1 MSSSILDRIAAPLVA
16 LLLVAV
22 SPTAADWIV
31 FVNGGIQETAGPLKV
46 RGNQVTFYSRQGTLL
61 SVRAEDVD
69 LPTSAFISWQI
80 GDLRGGRRAAP
91 APAPSA
97 KGAAGPKGAATP
109 CAPARVTRVIAAETL
124 EVALAGKTEAVHAA
138 CLDAPETKH
147 KFPQLAWYGS
157 TAYGAVGGLVR
168 VGDRVCLTE
177 DTPPQRDK
185 LGHRV
190 VYVTLDNGRDL
201 SAEVIT
207 RGFGLLHRAACGRGP
222 AYQALETAARIA
234 EQGHWG
240 PAANEVAMF
249 IVAQGATFGGGPPAI
264 AAGGG

>member
-1 MSSSILDRIAAPLVA
+1 MRSRTLAWLTLSLLAPLPA
-16 LLLVAV
+16 
-22 SPTAADWIV
+22 AADWIV
-31 FVNGGIQETAGPLKV
+31 FVNGGIQETVGPLKA

-80 GDLRGGRRAAP
+80 GDLRSGRRAAP
-91 APAPSA
+91 APAPTA
-97 KGAAGPKGAATP
+97 QRAIGPQGTATP
-109 CAPARVTRVIAAETL
+109 CAPARVARVVAAETL
-124 EVALAGKTEAVHAA
+124 EVALAGKAETVHAA

-147 KFPQLAWYGS
+147 KFPQLAWYGD

-168 VGDRVCLTE
+168 AGDRVCLTE

-201 SAEVIT
+201 SAEMIT
-207 RGFGLLHRAACGRGP
+207 RGFGLLHRSTCGRSP

>member
-1 MSSSILDRIAAPLVA
+1 MFEKSFDRL
-16 LLLVAV
+16 
-22 SPTAADWIV
+22 SND
-31 FVNGGIQETAGPLKV
+31 
-46 RGNQVTFYSRQGTLL
+46 RGNRNHLQGGPICA
-61 SVRAEDVD
+61 RA
-69 LPTSAFISWQI
+69 
-80 GDLRGGRRAAP
+80 
-91 APAPSA
+91 
-97 KGAAGPKGAATP
+97 
-109 CAPARVTRVIAAETL
+109 
-124 EVALAGKTEAVHAA
+124 
-138 CLDAPETKH
+138 
-147 KFPQLAWYGS
+147 
-157 TAYGAVGGLVR
+157 
-168 VGDRVCLTE
+168 GDRVCLTD

-190 VYVTLDNGRDL
+190 VYVTLANGRDL

-207 RGFGLLHRAACGRGP
+207 RGFGLLHRSTCGRGP